1 MGGVSVQ
8 APASEP
14 PPAEPSP
21 AEEVDVDALS
31 NEEIDKLLEGQAG
44 GRGDLEI
51 DTARPQAKSEVE
63 VEVSPC
69 LKTDERV

>member
-1 MGGVSVQ
+1 MR
-8 APASEP
+8 
-14 PPAEPSP
+14 
-21 AEEVDVDALS
+21 

-44 GRGDLEI
+44 QEVWRS
-51 DTARPQAKSEVE
+51 TRRPQAMPE

>member
-1 MGGVSVQ
+1 M
-8 APASEP
+8 
-14 PPAEPSP
+14 
-21 AEEVDVDALS
+21 DVDALS

-44 GRGDLEI
+44 GQGGLEI
-51 DTARPQAKSEVE
+51 DAARPEAMSE